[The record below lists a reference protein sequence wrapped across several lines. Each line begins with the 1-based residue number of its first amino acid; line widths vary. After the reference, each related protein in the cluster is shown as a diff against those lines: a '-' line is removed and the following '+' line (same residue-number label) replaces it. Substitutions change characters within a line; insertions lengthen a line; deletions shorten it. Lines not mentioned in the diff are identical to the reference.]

1 MVMGEAGRI
10 TGFKF
15 ESLHTIL
22 EEKVYAFI
30 CGKVLG

>member
-22 EEKVYAFI
+22 EEKVFMHSFVV
-30 CGKVLG
+30 KF